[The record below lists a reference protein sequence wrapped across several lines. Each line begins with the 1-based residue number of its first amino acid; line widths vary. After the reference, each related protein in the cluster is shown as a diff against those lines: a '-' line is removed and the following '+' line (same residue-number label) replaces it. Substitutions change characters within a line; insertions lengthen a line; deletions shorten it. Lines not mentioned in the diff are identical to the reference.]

1 MDAKTPLCA
10 LPLVLAG
17 VSGLAADQDPATS
30 ADGSYIEEIIVTAEK
45 REERLLDV
53 PLTMSAFSE
62 QMIEELG
69 MTNASDIEQLVP
81 GLQFGDN
88 GEQVGQGTVIRGIGS
103 RLAGETHSDLA
114 VATYVDGVYTIGTY
128 GVAPN
133 LFDVERIEVA
143 RGPQGTLNGRNS
155 IAGSISYFTK
165 RPTDEWDS
173 LFQVEFTDQA
183 TQRYN
188 VAFGGPLVGN
198 LSFRLNGGFHTGD
211 GAQKNSG
218 IGGDYAAPDQKSFS
232 PQLRYKSD
240 RLDINV
246 RLALVDDDGS
256 PRKQVPLSERDRTS
270 ECIVDPLSLDEE
282 PECEDN
288 FWYLYTGP
296 LPSVPDDCPPGT
308 PGFE

>member
-1 MDAKTPLCA
+1 MPKTPLCA
-10 LPLVLAG
+10 LPLVLAS
-17 VSGLAADQDPATS
+17 VSGLAADQTPGSS
-30 ADGSYIEEIIVTAEK
+30 AEDTYIEEIIVTAEK

-69 MTNASDIEQLVP
+69 MTNPNDIEQLVP
-81 GLQFGDN
+81 GLQFGDS

-173 LFQVEFTDQA
+173 LFQVELTDQT

-188 VAFGGPLVGN
+188 AAFGGPLVGN
-198 LSFRLNGGFHTGD
+198 LSFRLNGGFYTGD
-211 GAQKNSG
+211 GA
-218 IGGDYAAPDQKSFS
+218 
-232 PQLRYKSD
+232 RET
-240 RLDINV
+240 
-246 RLALVDDDGS
+246 LA
-256 PRKQVPLSERDRTS
+256 
-270 ECIVDPLSLDEE
+270 
-282 PECEDN
+282 
-288 FWYLYTGP
+288 
-296 LPSVPDDCPPGT
+296 
-308 PGFE
+308 